1 MVSQLTMPES
11 CSCYKYFDQ
20 IKMNILHVHVFCVFT
35 FMDTLST
42 IFSIIKLHGNIDQK
56 TCKFIAQTVEL

>member
-20 IKMNILHVHVFCVFT
+20 IKMNILHVRVFLCVHFHGHIINN
-35 FMDTLST
+35 
-42 IFSIIKLHGNIDQK
+42 IFHNNIAWKQ
-56 TCKFIAQTVEL
+56 